1 MSGEKIIKGTISAN
15 GYVPIQDENG
25 RKICEFSTIMN
36 DDPNKSLL
44 SPNLN
49 INLPA
54 GKAGSYGAQNAPQQA
69 PVCTDSEIYQI
80 QDVILKK
87 LNKFNADYSNYVIYN
102 FNKSHQLPGDQT
114 KRLNYTDD
122 KGNVVYYTPDVQHT
136 FDTKYASTPSANSL
150 PSYNDLLASLNTY
163 DMILQANKYY
173 RPDPANPKLQTLS
186 TYYTPGPTPGT
197 NVATPEMK
205 NNNDTVLANRD
216 PNGYLLP
223 KHREILKLRG
233 DLDEKLMEFNNTK
246 NSVFGESKL
255 QMDASI
261 YVTILWTTLASAVVY
276 FTFVHM

>member
-1 MSGEKIIKGTISAN
+1 MSGDKMIKGTILAN

-25 RKICEFSTIMN
+25 KKICEFSTIKN

-49 INLPA
+49 INYVPINEA
-54 GKAGSYGAQNAPQQA
+54 GFYRNQNAPKQV
-69 PVCTDSEIYQI
+69 PVCTDEEIYQI
-80 QDVILKK
+80 QDAILKK
-87 LNKFNADYSNYVIYN
+87 LNKFNADYSNYVIHK

-122 KGNVVYYTPDVQHT
+122 NGNVVYYTSEVQHT
-136 FDTKYASTPSANSL
+136 FDTKYASTPSAQSL
-150 PSYNDLLASLNTY
+150 SSYNDLLKSLNTY
-163 DMILQANKYY
+163 DMILQANRYY

-186 TYYTPGPTPGT
+186 TYYTPGT

-205 NNNDTVLANRD
+205 NNNDTDLANRD
-216 PNGYLLP
+216 PDGYLLP

-233 DLDEKLMEFNNTK
+233 ELDEKLMEFNNTK

-261 YVTILWTTLASAVVY
+261 YVTILWTTLASAIVY
-276 FTFVHM
+276 FTFVHI

>member
-1 MSGEKIIKGTISAN
+1 MSGDKIVRGTISAN

-25 RKICEFSTIMN
+25 RKICEFSTIRK

-49 INLPA
+49 INYLPIGEA
-54 GKAGSYGAQNAPQQA
+54 ALYGAQNAPKQV
-69 PVCTDSEIYQI
+69 PVCTDDEIYQI
-80 QDVILKK
+80 QEVILKK
-87 LNKFNADYSNYVIYN
+87 LNKFNADYSNYVIYR

-114 KRLNYTDD
+114 KPLNYTDD
-122 KGNVVYYTPDVQHT
+122 KGEVVYYTPDVQHT

-150 PSYNDLLASLNTY
+150 SSYNDLLKSLNTY

-186 TYYTPGPTPGT
+186 NYYTPGT
-197 NVATPEMK
+197 NIATPEMK

-223 KHREILKLRG
+223 KHREIVKLRG
-233 DLDEKLMEFNNTK
+233 ELDEKLMEFNNTK